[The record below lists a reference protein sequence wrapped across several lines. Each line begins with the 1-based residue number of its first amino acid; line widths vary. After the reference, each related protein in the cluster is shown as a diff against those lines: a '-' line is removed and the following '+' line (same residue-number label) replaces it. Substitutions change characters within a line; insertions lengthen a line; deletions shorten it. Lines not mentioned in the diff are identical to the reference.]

1 MSDFM
6 GVIMKGLVVSF
17 AVVVSVLFGSSSVCA
32 ASITLSKRPSNIN
45 AISVGGTGVATLG
58 LVGSDF
64 PPGKA
69 GGLKKLLG
77 VEWRTTS
84 YPQNLRE
91 RVELCYY
98 RPFNTAQKTCVPIQ
112 PDSSGT
118 LSDFNDQRFGNGAGV
133 VIYHHVQGG
142 GARIGYPAGNDSVI
156 FRYTD

>member
-1 MSDFM
+1 MVM
-6 GVIMKGLVVSF
+6 IMKGLIVCF
-17 AVVVSVLFGSSSVCA
+17 AVVVSVVFGCGSVYA
-32 ASITLSKRPSNIN
+32 ASIALSKRPSNIN
-45 AISVGGTGVATLG
+45 VVSVGGTGVATLG

-77 VEWRTTS
+77 VEWSTTS
-84 YPQNLRE
+84 YPQNVME

-98 RPFNTAQKTCVPIQ
+98 RPYNTAQKTCVPIH

-133 VIYHHVQGG
+133 IIYHHVQGG
-142 GARIGYPAGNDSVI
+142 GARIGYPAGNDSVT
-156 FRYTD
+156 FRYAD